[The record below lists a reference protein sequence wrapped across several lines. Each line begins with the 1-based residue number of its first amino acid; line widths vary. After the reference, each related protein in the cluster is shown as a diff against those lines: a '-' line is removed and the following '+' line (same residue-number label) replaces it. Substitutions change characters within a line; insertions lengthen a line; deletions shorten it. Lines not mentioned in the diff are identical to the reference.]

1 MLLSAADARAIILNN
16 ISPPAAVT
24 VGLGH
29 ALHACLAIDIRAT
42 VDVPAFDNSQMDGY
56 AVRSADAGAAP
67 VTMRVSGEIAA
78 GAVAAAPLAPH
89 ETMRIMTGAKIPEG
103 CDAVIQQEWAEA
115 KGGDSVTFTKTVQPG
130 HNIRR
135 AGADIRAG
143 TTVLSRG
150 RRLRPQEIGV
160 LASLG
165 EEFVSVFRRP
175 SVAILP
181 TGNEVTALGKTLLP
195 GRVRNSNAYTLGA
208 LVRELE
214 CDAVQLDIAA
224 DTAGELNAG
233 IQKGMRED
241 ILVTTGGVSVGKY
254 DLVKEALESLGLEVL
269 FWKVNIKPGMPLL
282 FGLLNGKPVFA
293 LPGNPVSTMVTFLQF
308 VKPAIEKMSG
318 LPAEERPVRRARLSH
333 EYAKKDGKRH
343 YLRGIL
349 AEENGATVVRTTG
362 PQVSNVMTSLALANC
377 LIIIPEERE
386 LVRAGEEVEIEML

>member
-1 MLLSAADARAIILNN
+1 
-16 ISPPAAVT
+16 
-24 VGLGH
+24 
-29 ALHACLAIDIRAT
+29 
-42 VDVPAFDNSQMDGY
+42 MDGY
-56 AVRSADAGAAP
+56 AVRSADVQAVP
-67 VTMRVSGEIAA
+67 VTLRVSGELAAGSIAA
-78 GAVAAAPLAPH
+78 RPLNKL
-89 ETMRIMTGAKIPEG
+89 ETMRIMTGAKIPDG

-115 KGGDSVTFTKTVQPG
+115 KGEEMVTFTRTVPPG
-130 HNIRR
+130 HNIRK

-143 TTVLSRG
+143 ATVLNRG
-150 RRLRPQEIGV
+150 CRLRPQEIGV

-165 EEFVSVFRRP
+165 EEFVSVHRRP

-181 TGNEVTALGKTLLP
+181 TGNEVTELGKNLSP
-195 GRVRNSNAYTLGA
+195 GKVRNSNAYTLGA

-214 CDAVQLDIAA
+214 CDDVRLDIAS
-224 DTAGELNAG
+224 DDAGDLRAK

-254 DLVKEALESLGLEVL
+254 DLVKDALESLGVEIL
-269 FWKVNIKPGMPLL
+269 FWKVNIKPGMPPL
-282 FGLLNGKPVFA
+282 FGKYGGKPVFA

-318 LPAEERPVRRARLSH
+318 RSAEERPPQKAKLKH

-343 YLRGIL
+343 YLRGIFAHEDGDL
-349 AEENGATVVRTTG
+349 VVRTTG

-377 LIIIPEERE
+377 LIVIPEDRE